1 MYEPCN
7 PSPCG
12 PNSQCKNVNQQ
23 AVCSCQQEYQGTPP
37 NCRPEC
43 VVNNEC
49 PSNRACHKYKCTDP
63 CPGTCG
69 LNARCEV
76 INHNPI
82 CTCSPGLIGDPFT
95 RCYPPGKIINILGI
109 LLSYRDKFF
118 HFDTFIYI

>member
-1 MYEPCN
+1 M
-7 PSPCG
+7 
-12 PNSQCKNVNQQ
+12 NQQ

-82 CTCSPGLIGDPFT
+82 CTCSHGLVGDPFT
-95 RCYPPGKIINILGI
+95 RCYPPGIIMNILCYCI
-109 LLSYRDKFF
+109 IEPSSFSFF
-118 HFDTFIYI
+118 F